1 MCTTSHSLCL
11 ALYSQKVY
19 LWSSDL
25 FVLLQIQDLD
35 ILNIAL
41 QAMEQDK
48 LWTRYFESLM
58 VSKFSLDSEDS
69 SQSIKVLSDL
79 FSDFQQLKIHRRV
92 IELHAYIKYCGLD
105 SKLLAVL
112 RFVDSMYQ
120 RSRAMS
126 DAVDKKGYRTIYS
139 WWEALKLQIDAGC
152 FASVRSLMIFVEQCF
167 ITVKDEDASKS
178 LPRRHATAHMAWS
191 EETMPLC
198 SLQTS
203 SNMQQDG
210 SSRCKRNGKR
220 QWQQLN

>member
-105 SKLLAVL
+105 SKLLCGQYAVYNIHGGKKLVVQYGTL
-112 RFVDSMYQ
+112 RGQ
-120 RSRAMS
+120 
-126 DAVDKKGYRTIYS
+126 
-139 WWEALKLQIDAGC
+139 
-152 FASVRSLMIFVEQCF
+152 EQC
-167 ITVKDEDASKS
+167 
-178 LPRRHATAHMAWS
+178 
-191 EETMPLC
+191 
-198 SLQTS
+198 QTLLT
-203 SNMQQDG
+203 
-210 SSRCKRNGKR
+210 KRVSYAIY
-220 QWQQLN
+220 

>member
-126 DAVDKKGYRTIYS
+126 DAVDKKGIVPYIHGGKKLVTDS
-139 WWEALKLQIDAGC
+139 FWW
-152 FASVRSLMIFVEQCF
+152 
-167 ITVKDEDASKS
+167 
-178 LPRRHATAHMAWS
+178 
-191 EETMPLC
+191 
-198 SLQTS
+198 
-203 SNMQQDG
+203 
-210 SSRCKRNGKR
+210 
-220 QWQQLN
+220 